1 MGYKNKISEVKR
13 FAYLPIFLC
22 IKSYFLLS
30 QILSY
35 SSANCLIRCSSDSL
49 HINSEPWF
57 SATI

>member
-49 HINSEPWF
+49 HINSEP
-57 SATI
+57 